1 MHIRSKLFASLA
13 VSLWIASPPAFAQ
26 ELERGRGGTLACGGT
41 HGFQLGGNEITFTN
55 YNFRNFNEST
65 TITIDSITIYDAD
78 GTVLRNMPAAD
89 PFPPGFNNNLRPH
102 QSSTLSTFDIFGNAP
117 GTAPATTAFQ
127 TIVQWS
133 ASARGLDLFA
143 HMARQDLGRDAATGN
158 LLEQRARSLFRC
170 VTIRSIR

>member
-78 GTVLRNMPAAD
+78 GMVLRNMPAAN
-89 PFPPGFNNNLRPH
+89 PFPPGFNNILRPH
-102 QSSTLSTFDIFGNAP
+102 QTSTLGTFDIFGNAP
-117 GTAPATTAFQ
+117 ATADIWVYSGTPNISFN
-127 TIVQWS
+127 
-133 ASARGLDLFA
+133 RG
-143 HMARQDLGRDAATGN
+143 G
-158 LLEQRARSLFRC
+158 
-170 VTIRSIR
+170 